1 MDLSVLPN
9 NNHPDK
15 FLQLDVKALSIRPG
29 LGPVGFT
36 GLSGAALSSQQWH
49 NQVYSQVSVLIS
61 FRSVLELL

>member
-36 GLSGAALSSQQWH
+36 GLSGAALSGQQWH

-61 FRSVLELL
+61 FRSVLDLL